1 MLSKAR
7 AYTLLEEFTDFVL
20 IDEVR
25 DSVVL
30 NAKDEYVKII
40 NYELRKFKYKAT
52 RMGFDKHTDALDFLI
67 EQFIDQKGM
76 NETNWIRHFRRR
88 AILAE
93 KELELIRKRYNLDPN
108 WRQDTFY

>member
-30 NAKDEYVKII
+30 NAKHEYVKII
-40 NYELRKFKYKAT
+40 NYELRKFKYKLVHKSEVGDNNSFT
-52 RMGFDKHTDALDFLI
+52 LVYTK
-67 EQFIDQKGM
+67 ID
-76 NETNWIRHFRRR
+76 
-88 AILAE
+88 
-93 KELELIRKRYNLDPN
+93 
-108 WRQDTFY
+108 

>member
-40 NYELRKFKYKAT
+40 NYELRKFKYKLVHKSEVGT
-52 RMGFDKHTDALDFLI
+52 TNSFTLVYTK
-67 EQFIDQKGM
+67 ID
-76 NETNWIRHFRRR
+76 
-88 AILAE
+88 
-93 KELELIRKRYNLDPN
+93 
-108 WRQDTFY
+108 